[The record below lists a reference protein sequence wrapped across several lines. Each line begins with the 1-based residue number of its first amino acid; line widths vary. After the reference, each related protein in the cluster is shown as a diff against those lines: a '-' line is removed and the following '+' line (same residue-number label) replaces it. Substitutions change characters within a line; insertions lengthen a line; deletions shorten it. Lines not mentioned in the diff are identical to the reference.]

1 MEVFPYVRR
10 EGLGTA
16 FFRERSRWPLI
27 GGLCLSL
34 SAAHCPRRN
43 SRSPSVHPGQRR
55 LPGCG
60 ILGGKIAGWPYGR
73 HLRSRQRDR
82 RSIGAGSGR
91 GPDRRLAPCLAV
103 AAVGVPGLTG
113 NRGTSGSGRVV
124 SGGGHAVGQASQTT
138 MSRWFLVRHGVTDW
152 NAVGRIQGQSDPPL
166 NQAGHRQARG
176 LGNRLAAVPFAAAC
190 SSDLRRASETA
201 AAILQGEKS
210 PAANDARPAGEAL
223 RSLGGTDLP
232 SGGGPLSRPVSQQAD
247 DRRPFLRPAGGESDL
262 DLYARAGA
270 VADRLL
276 QAHAGRGGNLLVV
289 AHGGIL
295 RALIACLTGLP
306 APKMWGFR
314 FANAGLSVVS
324 FFDKDSAVLD
334 RLNDTSHLG
343 EGFGE

>member
-1 MEVFPYVRR
+1 
-10 EGLGTA
+10 
-16 FFRERSRWPLI
+16 
-27 GGLCLSL
+27 
-34 SAAHCPRRN
+34 
-43 SRSPSVHPGQRR
+43 
-55 LPGCG
+55 
-60 ILGGKIAGWPYGR
+60 
-73 HLRSRQRDR
+73 
-82 RSIGAGSGR
+82 
-91 GPDRRLAPCLAV
+91 
-103 AAVGVPGLTG
+103 
-113 NRGTSGSGRVV
+113 
-124 SGGGHAVGQASQTT
+124 

-152 NAVGRIQGQSDPPL
+152 NAGGRIQGQSDPPL

-201 AAILQGEKS
+201 AAILQG
-210 PAANDARPAGEAL
+210 
-223 RSLGGTDLP
+223 RSLRLQTMPDLREKHFGAWEGLTFRQVEARYPDLYRNRLMTGDP
-232 SGGGPLSRPVSQQAD
+232 SFAPP
-247 DRRPFLRPAGGESDL
+247 GGESDL

-295 RALIACLTGLP
+295 RGLIACLTGLP

-334 RLNDTSHLG
+334 LLNDTSHLG